1 MDGDTASPM
10 GLVPDRTGNK
20 INQATCRG
28 GQGAVWSRTKG
39 GSR

>member
-10 GLVPDRTGNK
+10 GLVHDRAGYK
-20 INQATCRG
+20 INQATGSG
-28 GQGAVWSRTKG
+28 GQGAAWSRIRE

>member
-10 GLVPDRTGNK
+10 GLVRDRTGYK
-20 INQATCRG
+20 INQAAGRG
-28 GQGAVWSRTKG
+28 GQDAARSRMKD

>member
-10 GLVPDRTGNK
+10 GLMRDRTGYR
-20 INQATCRG
+20 INQATRCG
-28 GQGAVWSRTKG
+28 GQGAAWSRIKE

>member
-10 GLVPDRTGNK
+10 GLVRDRTGYN
-20 INQATCRG
+20 INQAAGRG
-28 GQGAVWSRTKG
+28 GQGVARSRIKE